1 MTATTKHKSATKR
14 KLPFVTFQDNIT
26 DITSWWCWA
35 ILQNR
40 DLSLFEEF
48 EGVLQCLSQTSPN
61 IPKNSPLGIRL
72 HCLVP
77 WQELLKELYTEGL
90 GIGKKKFERIQDTL
104 VLLRQRNFP
113 ETPAAQEYKEVLR
126 MVQTHSVLSK
136 LHKYLSGDDA
146 LNDRNK
152 TSDDKLD
159 ECEAK
164 WRTIYLDVDHIPQSL
179 KDLVDKTWDRKT
191 RKAHIKHIVS
201 SSSSILTYK
210 MLRNKMQKL
219 LLRWFEHEIE
229 GDVPELLEKGYRG
242 IGFGNIPYNN
252 KNSLPKNIISNIPDA
267 VDEKIAEIKQSPVEP
282 PKKKSLERKSQSKL
296 PTDSSES
303 DLIDYV
309 KKVEE
314 NLLEMKRKYKNS
326 TMEGASLSV
335 PAGESSFSLNK
346 RPKQDHIVEKERH
359 NVENGRHNFDGSYSI
374 SKPSQWDS
382 DTSEVE
388 NNIIR
393 WSKEE
398 DISLENGIQR
408 YGFGNWKAIIKSS
421 GEIFASKNKTDLSDR
436 AKILIGQGKI
446 I

>member
-1 MTATTKHKSATKR
+1 MTTTTTNHKSATKR

-113 ETPAAQEYKEVLR
+113 ETPAEQEYKEVLR

-179 KDLVDKTWDRKT
+179 KDLVDKTKGDCKT
-191 RKAHIKHIVS
+191 RKAHIKH
-201 SSSSILTYK
+201 L
-210 MLRNKMQKL
+210 
-219 LLRWFEHEIE
+219 
-229 GDVPELLEKGYRG
+229 
-242 IGFGNIPYNN
+242 
-252 KNSLPKNIISNIPDA
+252 SLI
-267 VDEKIAEIKQSPVEP
+267 
-282 PKKKSLERKSQSKL
+282 
-296 PTDSSES
+296 
-303 DLIDYV
+303 
-309 KKVEE
+309 
-314 NLLEMKRKYKNS
+314 
-326 TMEGASLSV
+326 
-335 PAGESSFSLNK
+335 
-346 RPKQDHIVEKERH
+346 HI
-359 NVENGRHNFDGSYSI
+359 
-374 SKPSQWDS
+374 
-382 DTSEVE
+382 
-388 NNIIR
+388 
-393 WSKEE
+393 
-398 DISLENGIQR
+398 
-408 YGFGNWKAIIKSS
+408 
-421 GEIFASKNKTDLSDR
+421 
-436 AKILIGQGKI
+436 
-446 I
+446 